1 MRSLAYTNDCK
12 SELSHKRAQKSL
24 LSKAFFC
31 TKSEAGDK
39 KPAAQRRRVY
49 ESINKTQ
56 LPNALKRFCMS
67 ISPFLATTYR
77 NPFAVPQPAEATEKN
92 GYTSKVS
99 ATRRAEPVERA
110 KCSKQNRREAAAVSH
125 GDFRRSLY
133 EVTVISM
140 LKPQSRGENA

>member
-1 MRSLAYTNDCK
+1 MTAKVS
-12 SELSHKRAQKSL
+12 SHTKEPK
-24 LSKAFFC
+24 KAFFL
-31 TKSEAGDK
+31 
-39 KPAAQRRRVY
+39 KPFSAPNPRLVTRSQQHRRRRVY
-49 ESINKTQ
+49 ESINKTR

-92 GYTSKVS
+92 GYISKVS
-99 ATRRAEPVERA
+99 ATRRVKPVERA
-110 KCSKQNRREAAAVSH
+110 KCSKQNRREAAAISH